1 MRLRGGARKPGSPA
15 GSVSGPTT
23 GSGPGKGPGR
33 TEGGED
39 RPGGRP
45 ARVRNRLVG
54 AVAVVAAAVLG
65 AGAPGLMATADN
77 ATNSQ
82 QLVGLAELNARAI
95 ALAHSLA
102 DERDGMTAYVATG
115 RGSHTAAGLGNAAT
129 NAARADDAKVST
141 AQRARVDRQIDELR
155 TEARDGSGGTAAYK
169 AAAKLLDT
177 LPQTRQKALSG
188 AGSAEQIHSAY
199 TQALQALGA
208 IGDDI
213 ARGLPARADSS
224 GADTRALPAL
234 GRAVEQAADTRA
246 LLLAG
251 LKAGGSQPRLTALA
265 QVSHLREQGALG
277 DFQQAASQGARDR
290 YVRTV
295 NGADVNTAE
304 RYLTRLTDQPRL
316 DATDLRLNRRRVEET
331 LTSRISLIRG
341 VESAMATAD
350 IQRLGVLRDDEVTE
364 LEIRIGLEGLCLLL
378 AVGAGIWAARS
389 LTQPLAALRIGARRL
404 AADPAHEEPIT
415 YKGRNDE
422 FATAVQSVNALHA
435 CIRDSSRRRSPISPS
450 GWRPCTPVCTAGSST
465 SRCAPSASW
474 SASSGSSSRWR
485 RASTTR
491 SGWKPSSSWTTSPR
505 GCAATARTSSSWRAR
520 SSTAPTTRA
529 RYRCWT

>member
-1 MRLRGGARKPGSPA
+1 M
-15 GSVSGPTT
+15 
-23 GSGPGKGPGR
+23 
-33 TEGGED
+33 TESGED

-77 ATNSQ
+77 ATHSQ

-115 RGSHTAAGLGNAAT
+115 RGSRTAAGLGTPPPTRRGPTTPRPPSPSAPAWT
-129 NAARADDAKVST
+129 GRSTSCAPRPRTARAAPP
-141 AQRARVDRQIDELR
+141 R
-155 TEARDGSGGTAAYK
+155 TRPPPNSW
-169 AAAKLLDT
+169 
-177 LPQTRQKALSG
+177 TRSRKPVKRRCPG
-188 AGSAEQIHSAY
+188 PGSAEQIHSAY

-213 ARGLPARADSS
+213 ARGLPARAEST

-234 GRAVEQAADTRA
+234 GRAIEQAAGTRA

-277 DFQQAASQGARDR
+277 DFQQAASQAARDR

-316 DATDLRLNRRRVEET
+316 DATDLRLNRQRVQET
-331 LTSRISLIRG
+331 LTSRISLMRG

-364 LEIRIGLEGLCLLL
+364 LEIRIGLEGC
-378 AVGAGIWAARS
+378 
-389 LTQPLAALRIGARRL
+389 
-404 AADPAHEEPIT
+404 
-415 YKGRNDE
+415 
-422 FATAVQSVNALHA
+422 A
-435 CIRDSSRRRSPISPS
+435 CC
-450 GWRPCTPVCTAGSST
+450 W
-465 SRCAPSASW
+465 PSAP
-474 SASSGSSSRWR
+474 ASG
-485 RASTTR
+485 
-491 SGWKPSSSWTTSPR
+491 PP
-505 GCAATARTSSSWRAR
+505 
-520 SSTAPTTRA
+520 AP
-529 RYRCWT
+529 